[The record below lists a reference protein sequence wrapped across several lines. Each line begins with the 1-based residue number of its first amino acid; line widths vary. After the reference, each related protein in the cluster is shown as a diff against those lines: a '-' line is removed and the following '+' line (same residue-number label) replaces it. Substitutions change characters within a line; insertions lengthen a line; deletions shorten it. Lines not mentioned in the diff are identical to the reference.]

1 MNLLKMLATLIEEH
15 DCTAA
20 INVARNYITFK
31 LKEPRNKLDSYRLS
45 LNKMDANI
53 SRVYIRTKG
62 NNGRP
67 FLIPETKVL
76 LSVDLHNPRSLQA
89 IRDWLKTL
97 R

>member
-1 MNLLKMLATLIEEH
+1 MATLVEEYN
-15 DCTAA
+15 CTAA
-20 INVARNYITFK
+20 INTERNYITFK
-31 LKEPRNKLDSYRLS
+31 LKEPRNKMDNYRLS
-45 LNKMDANI
+45 INKMDADI

>member
-1 MNLLKMLATLIEEH
+1 MMATLVEEYN
-15 DCTAA
+15 CTAA
-20 INVARNYITFK
+20 INIKRNYITFK
-31 LKEPRNKLDSYRLS
+31 LKEPGNKLDNYRLS
-45 LNKMDANI
+45 INKMDADI